1 MAIRILRLF
10 YRFPIGNGR
19 TAECVDIFAIAAMLD
34 VAWSA
39 RLRFRVAGANEDAV
53 ED

>member
-1 MAIRILRLF
+1 MEVEVDFVDGKGKIGRI
-10 YRFPIGNGR
+10 YGYQN
-19 TAECVDIFAIAAMLD
+19 IAAMLD
-34 VAWSA
+34 VAWGA